1 MKRIL
6 VLLTFLALLGL
17 ASAQSQLAPLP
28 NNPKFDQKVELAT
41 GVNGESLRAMVTA
54 LAQSVG
60 LTAIVNDVP
69 DKTISYD
76 IGSPKP
82 FRQVWN
88 LVLTLNN
95 LDYALLPNDVVVV
108 GPPSTVNKV
117 LPKPAPT
124 TTKAQTQTPPAP
136 NTVQKF
142 YKVHNDPAQVV
153 QILQRAI
160 PGLDV
165 QALPGV
171 KSIVVVATQQQQDKV
186 QSLLSQFDTVTQAEP
201 LVQRT
206 YQLSNANA
214 VDLAKTLQASGVV
227 TPAPSAQS
235 GSGTS
240 GQSAQT
246 GVSTQDFKVV
256 ADKRTNSLIVTA
268 TAPVQARIAELI
280 PKLDVPQKQVNIQ
293 VRIQEVT
300 KSTAYNLGLNVT
312 SATFG
317 NLATSILDT
326 GLKFVFDMNTVSP
339 LNINAVLNALEQQGL
354 SRTVDDSNITVLD
367 NETGTIQSGGTIY
380 ISIPGSSQNIE
391 RTIPYGVQVNVTPR
405 IANNGRVTL
414 VITAQ
419 VQDVLSTTNDP
430 SFLNLSTRAVTSTVT
445 LAPGQTALLGG
456 LLQNSLT
463 VDKKKLPV
471 IGAIPII
478 GDLLGSTSTQNK
490 TGDLI
495 LVVNAQTIQ

>member
-6 VLLTFLALLGL
+6 VLLTFLALVGL
-17 ASAQSQLAPLP
+17 VSAQSQLTPLP
-28 NNPKFDQKVELAT
+28 DNPRFDQKVELTT
-41 GVNGESLRAMVTA
+41 GANGESLRAMVSA

-69 DKTISYD
+69 DKTITYD

-82 FRQVWN
+82 FRQVWKI
-88 LVLTLNN
+88 VLQLND
-95 LDYALLPNDVVVV
+95 LDYALLANDVVVV
-108 GPPSTVNKV
+108 GPPATITKV
-117 LPKPAPT
+117 QQKPAGTET
-124 TTKAQTQTPPAP
+124 TQQAQTPPPP

-142 YKVHNDPAQVV
+142 YKVNNDPAQVV
-153 QILQRAI
+153 QILQRSI
-160 PGLDV
+160 PSLDV

-171 KSIVVVATQQQQDKV
+171 KSIVVVATQQTQDKV
-186 QSLLSQFDTVTQAEP
+186 QSLLQQFDTVTQAEP
-201 LVQRT
+201 LEQRT

-214 VDLAKTLQASGVV
+214 TDLAKTLQDSGVV
-227 TPAPSAQS
+227 TQPAA
-235 GSGTS
+235 GTS
-240 GQSAQT
+240 GQASGAQRART
-246 GVSTQDFKVV
+246 STQDFKVV

-280 PKLDVPQKQVNIQ
+280 PKLDLPQKQVNIQ

-300 KSTAYNLGLNVT
+300 NSTAYDLGLDITNA
-312 SATFG
+312 SFG
-317 NLATSILDT
+317 NLAASILDT

-339 LNINAVLNALEQQGL
+339 LNINAVLNALEKQGL

-380 ISIPGSSQNIE
+380 ISIPGSNQNIE
-391 RTIPYGVQVNVTPR
+391 RTIPYGVQVDVTPR
-405 IANNGRVTL
+405 IANDGRVTL
-414 VITAQ
+414 LISAKIE
-419 VQDVLSTTNDP
+419 DVLSTTNDP

-463 VDKKKLPV
+463 VDKKRLPV

-490 TGDLI
+490 SADLI
-495 LVVNAQTIQ
+495 LVVNAQTIE

>member
-1 MKRIL
+1 MQRIL
-6 VLLTFLALLGL
+6 VLLTFLALVGL
-17 ASAQSQLAPLP
+17 ASAQSQLTPLP
-28 NNPKFDQKVELAT
+28 DNPKFDQTVELTT
-41 GVNGESLRAMVTA
+41 GTNGESLRAMVSA
-54 LAQSVG
+54 LAQSIG

-69 DKTISYD
+69 DKTITYD

-88 LVLTLNN
+88 IVLQLND

-108 GPPSTVNKV
+108 GPPSTISK
-117 LPKPAPT
+117 LQQKPASTET
-124 TTKAQTQTPPAP
+124 TQAQTPPPP

-142 YKVHNDPAQVV
+142 YKVNNDPAQVV
-153 QILQRAI
+153 QILQRSI
-160 PGLDV
+160 PSLDV

-171 KSIVVVATQQQQDKV
+171 KSIVVVATQQTQDKV
-186 QSLLSQFDTVTQAEP
+186 QSLLQQFDTVTQAEP
-201 LVQRT
+201 LEQRT

-214 VDLAKTLQASGVV
+214 TDLAKTLQDSGVV
-227 TPAPSAQS
+227 TQPAA
-235 GSGTS
+235 GTS
-240 GQSAQT
+240 GQASGGQT
-246 GVSTQDFKVV
+246 GTSSQDFKVV

-268 TAPVQARIAELI
+268 TAAVQARIAELI
-280 PKLDVPQKQVNIQ
+280 PKLDLPQKQVNIQ

-300 KSTAYNLGLNVT
+300 NSTAYDLGLDITNA
-312 SATFG
+312 SFG
-317 NLATSILDT
+317 NLAASILDT

-339 LNINAVLNALEQQGL
+339 LNINAVLNALEKQGL

-380 ISIPGSSQNIE
+380 ISIPGSNQNIE
-391 RTIPYGVQVNVTPR
+391 RTIPYGVQVDVTPR
-405 IANNGRVTL
+405 IANDGRVTL
-414 VITAQ
+414 LISAKIE
-419 VQDVLSTTNDP
+419 DVLSTTNDP

-463 VDKKKLPV
+463 VDKKRLPV

-490 TGDLI
+490 SADLI
-495 LVVNAQTIQ
+495 LVVNAQTIE

>member
-6 VLLTFLALLGL
+6 ALLTFLALVGL
-17 ASAQSQLAPLP
+17 ASAQSQLTPLP
-28 NNPKFDQKVELAT
+28 NDPKFDQTVELTT
-41 GVNGESLRAMVTA
+41 GANGESLRAMVSA
-54 LAQSVG
+54 LARSVG

-69 DKTISYD
+69 DKTITYD

-82 FRQVWN
+82 FRQVWDI
-88 LVLTLNN
+88 VLTLND

-108 GPPSTVNKV
+108 GPTATVAKFQPQPAAST
-117 LPKPAPT
+117 
-124 TTKAQTQTPPAP
+124 QTQTPTPAAA

-142 YKVHNDPAQVV
+142 YKVNADPAQVV
-153 QILQRAI
+153 QILQRSI

-171 KSIVVVATQQQQDKV
+171 KSIVVVATQPTQDKV
-186 QSLLSQFDTVTQAEP
+186 QSLLQQFDTLSQAEP
-201 LVQRT
+201 LEQRT

-214 VDLAKTLQASGVV
+214 TDLAKTLQDSGVV
-227 TPAPSAQS
+227 TQPTAGATTGTGTAAPSA
-235 GSGTS
+235 T
-240 GQSAQT
+240 
-246 GVSTQDFKVV
+246 STQDFKVV

-268 TAPVQARIAELI
+268 TAAVQARIAELI

-300 KSTAYNLGLNVT
+300 KSTAYDLGLDITNA
-312 SATFG
+312 SFG
-317 NLATSILDT
+317 NLAASVLST

-367 NETGTIQSGGTIY
+367 NETGTIQSGGTIF
-380 ISIPGSSQNIE
+380 ISIPGANQNIE
-391 RTIPYGVQVNVTPR
+391 RTIPYGVQVDVTPR
-405 IANNGRVTL
+405 IANDGRVTL
-414 VITAQ
+414 LISAKIEN
-419 VQDVLSTTNDP
+419 VLSTTNDP

-463 VDKKKLPV
+463 VDKKRLPV
-471 IGAIPII
+471 IGAIPIL
-478 GDLLGSTSTQNK
+478 GDLLGTTSTQNK
-490 TGDLI
+490 SGDLI
-495 LVVNAQTIQ
+495 LVVNAQTIE

>member
-6 VLLTFLALLGL
+6 VLLTFLALVGL
-17 ASAQSQLAPLP
+17 ASAQTQLSPLP
-28 NNPKFDQKVELAT
+28 NDPKFDQKVELTT
-41 GVNGESLRAMVTA
+41 GANGESLRAMVSA
-54 LAQSVG
+54 LAKSVG

-69 DKTISYD
+69 DKTITYD

-88 LVLTLNN
+88 IILTLND
-95 LDYALLPNDVVVV
+95 LDYALLPNNVVVV
-108 GPPSTVNKV
+108 GPPSTVDKV
-117 LPKPAPT
+117 QPKPAST
-124 TTKAQTQTPPAP
+124 EQQKAQTPPPP

-142 YKVHNDPAQVV
+142 YKVHNDPQQVV
-153 QILQRAI
+153 QILQRSI
-160 PGLDV
+160 RGLDV

-171 KSIVVVATQQQQDKV
+171 KSIVVVGTQQQQDKV
-186 QSLLSQFDTVTQAEP
+186 QSLLQQFDTVTQAEP
-201 LVQRT
+201 LEQRT

-214 VDLAKTLQASGVV
+214 EDLAKTLQDSGVV
-227 TPAPSAQS
+227 TPGSGGQS
-235 GSGTS
+235 GQT
-240 GQSAQT
+240 GQAGQG

-268 TAPVQARIAELI
+268 TAAVQARIAQLI

-300 KSTAYNLGLNVT
+300 KSTAYNLGLDIT
-312 SATFG
+312 SAKFG
-317 NLATSILDT
+317 NLAASVLDT

-339 LNINAVLNALEQQGL
+339 LNINAVLNALEKQGL

-367 NETGTIQSGGTIY
+367 NEKGTIQSGGTIY
-380 ISIPGSSQNIE
+380 ISIPGSNQNIE
-391 RTIPYGVQVNVTPR
+391 RTIPYGVQVDVTPHV
-405 IANNGRVTL
+405 ANDGRVIL
-414 VITAQ
+414 EITAK
-419 VQDVLSTTNDP
+419 VEDVLSTTNDP

-445 LAPGQTALLGG
+445 LARGQTALLGG

-463 VDKKKLPV
+463 VDKKRLPV
-471 IGAIPII
+471 IGAIPVI

-490 TGDLI
+490 SADLI
-495 LVVNAQTIQ
+495 LVVNAQTIE

>member
-6 VLLTFLALLGL
+6 ALLTFLALVGL

-28 NNPKFDQKVELAT
+28 DNPKFDQKVELTT
-41 GVNGESLRAMVTA
+41 GVNGESLRAMVSA

-69 DKTISYD
+69 DKTITYD

-82 FRQVWN
+82 FRQVWDI
-88 LVLTLNN
+88 VLQLND

-108 GPPSTVNKV
+108 GPPSTISKV
-117 LPKPAPT
+117 QPKPAATET
-124 TTKAQTQTPPAP
+124 TQTQTQAPPPP

-142 YKVHNDPAQVV
+142 YKVNNDPAQVV
-153 QILQRAI
+153 QILQRSI
-160 PGLDV
+160 PNLDV

-171 KSIVVVATQQQQDKV
+171 KSIVVVATQQTQDKV
-186 QSLLSQFDTVTQAEP
+186 QSLLQQFDTVTQAEP
-201 LVQRT
+201 LEQRT

-214 VDLAKTLQASGVV
+214 EDLAKTLQDSGVV
-227 TPAPSAQS
+227 TQPSGGTNGQTPGAQ
-235 GSGTS
+235 GGT
-240 GQSAQT
+240 
-246 GVSTQDFKVV
+246 STQDFKVV

-300 KSTAYNLGLNVT
+300 NSTAYDLGLDITNA
-312 SATFG
+312 SFG
-317 NLATSILDT
+317 NLAASILDT

-339 LNINAVLNALEQQGL
+339 LNINAVLNALEKQGL

-367 NETGTIQSGGTIY
+367 NETGTIQSGGTIF
-380 ISIPGSSQNIE
+380 ISIPGANQNIE
-391 RTIPYGVQVNVTPR
+391 RTIPYGVQVDVTPR
-405 IANNGRVTL
+405 IANDGRVTL
-414 VITAQ
+414 VISAKIE
-419 VQDVLSTTNDP
+419 DVLSTTNDP

-463 VDKKKLPV
+463 VDKKRLPV

-490 TGDLI
+490 SADLI
-495 LVVNAQTIQ
+495 LVVNAQTIE

>member
-6 VLLTFLALLGL
+6 VLLTFLALAGL
-17 ASAQSQLAPLP
+17 ALAQTQPAPLP
-28 NNPKFDQKVELAT
+28 NDPKFDQPVELTT
-41 GVNGESLRAMVTA
+41 GVNGESLRAMVSA

-69 DKTISYD
+69 DKTITYD

-88 LVLTLNN
+88 IVLTLND

-108 GPPSTVNKV
+108 GPTAVVAKV
-117 LPKPAPT
+117 QPKPAEPAT
-124 TTKAQTQTPPAP
+124 TQAQTPPP
-136 NTVQKF
+136 PESVQRF
-142 YKVHNDPAQVV
+142 YKVNSDPTQVV
-153 QILQRAI
+153 AILQRAV
-160 PGLDV
+160 PGLNV

-171 KSIVVVATQQQQDKV
+171 KSIVVVAPQTTQDKV
-186 QSLLSQFDTVTQAEP
+186 QSLLQQFDTVAQTEP
-201 LVQRT
+201 LEQRT

-214 VDLAKTLQASGVV
+214 EDLAKTLQDSGVV
-227 TPAPSAQS
+227 TAAPTSAN
-235 GSGTS
+235 GTTS
-240 GQSAQT
+240 ST
-246 GVSTQDFKVV
+246 TSTQDFKVV

-280 PKLDVPQKQVNIQ
+280 PKLDIPQKQVNIQ

-300 KSTAYNLGLNVT
+300 NSTAYDLGLDLT
-312 SATFG
+312 SAKFG
-317 NLATSILDT
+317 NLAASILDT

-339 LNINAVLNALEQQGL
+339 LNINAVLNALEKQGL

-367 NETGTIQSGGTIY
+367 NETGTIQSGGTIF
-380 ISIPGSSQNIE
+380 ISIPGANQNIE
-391 RTIPYGVQVNVTPR
+391 RTIPYGVQVDVTPR
-405 IANNGRVTL
+405 IANDGRVTL
-414 VITAQ
+414 VISAK
-419 VQDVLSTTNDP
+419 VEDVLSTTNDP

-463 VDKKKLPV
+463 VDKKKLPI

-478 GDLLGSTSTQNK
+478 GDLLGSTSSTNK
-490 TGDLI
+490 SSDLL
-495 LVVNAQTIQ
+495 LVVNAQTIE

>member
-6 VLLTFLALLGL
+6 VLLTFLALVGL
-17 ASAQSQLAPLP
+17 ALAQSQLAPLP
-28 NNPKFDQKVELAT
+28 NDPKFDQKVELAT
-41 GVNGESLRAMVTA
+41 GVNGESLQAMVTA
-54 LAQSVG
+54 LAKSVG

-69 DKTISYD
+69 NKTITYD

-88 LVLTLNN
+88 IVLTLNN
-95 LDYALLPNDVVVV
+95 LDYVLLPNDVVVV
-108 GPPSTVNKV
+108 GPPSTVDK
-117 LPKPAPT
+117 LQKKPAP
-124 TTKAQTQTPPAP
+124 KATEAAAPPPP
-136 NTVQKF
+136 NTVQRF

-153 QILQRAI
+153 QILQRSI

-171 KSIVVVATQQQQDKV
+171 KSIVVVGTQQQQDKV
-186 QSLLSQFDTVTQAEP
+186 ESLLQQFDTVAQTEP
-201 LVQRT
+201 LEQRT

-214 VDLAKTLQASGVV
+214 EDLAKTLQSTGVV
-227 TPAPSAQS
+227 TTEPAS
-235 GSGTS
+235 G
-240 GQSAQT
+240 GQAGQT
-246 GVSTQDFKVV
+246 TTKSTQNFSVV

-300 KSTAYNLGLNVT
+300 RSTAYNLGLNLNN
-312 SATFG
+312 ATFG
-317 NLATSILDT
+317 NLSSSILDT

-354 SRTVDDSNITVLD
+354 SRRVDDSNITVLD

-380 ISIPGSSQNIE
+380 ISIPGANQNIE

-405 IANNGRVTL
+405 VANDGRVTL

-430 SFLNLSTRAVTSTVT
+430 SYLNLSTRAVTSTVT

-456 LLQNSLT
+456 LLENSLT
-463 VDKKKLPV
+463 VQKNKLPV
-471 IGAIPII
+471 IGAIPIL
-478 GDLLGSTSTQNK
+478 GDLLGSNTTQNK

-495 LVVNAQTIQ
+495 LVVSAQTIQ

>member
-6 VLLTFLALLGL
+6 VLLTFLALVGL

-28 NNPKFDQKVELAT
+28 SNPKFDQKVELTT

-69 DKTISYD
+69 DKTITYD

-88 LVLTLNN
+88 LILTLND
-95 LDYALLPNDVVVV
+95 LDYALLPNNVVVV

-117 LPKPAPT
+117 QAKPASS
-124 TTKAQTQTPPAP
+124 KQQTQAPPP
-136 NTVQKF
+136 NTIQKF
-142 YKVHNDPAQVV
+142 YRVNNDPAQVV
-153 QILQRAI
+153 QILQRSI
-160 PGLDV
+160 PNLDV

-171 KSIVVVATQQQQDKV
+171 KSIVVVGTQQQQDKV
-186 QSLLSQFDTVTQAEP
+186 QSLLQQFDTVAQAEP
-201 LVQRT
+201 LEQRT

-214 VDLAKTLQASGVV
+214 EDLAKTLQQSGVV
-227 TPAPSAQS
+227 TPTPSGQS
-235 GSGTS
+235 GSGGS
-240 GQSAQT
+240 GQSAQS
-246 GVSTQDFKVV
+246 GVSTQEFKVV

-268 TAPVQARIAELI
+268 TAPVQARIAQLI

-300 KSTAYNLGLNVT
+300 KSTAYNLGLDLT
-312 SATFG
+312 SAKFG
-317 NLATSILDT
+317 NLAASILST

-367 NETGTIQSGGTIY
+367 NETGTIQSGGTIF
-380 ISIPGSSQNIE
+380 ISIPGSNQNIE
-391 RTIPYGVQVNVTPR
+391 RTIPYGVQVDVTPR

-414 VITAQ
+414 VISAK
-419 VQDVLSTTNDP
+419 VEDVLSTTNDP

-463 VDKKKLPV
+463 VDKKRLPV
-471 IGAIPII
+471 IGAIPVI
-478 GDLLGSTSTQNK
+478 GDLLGTTSTQNK
-490 TGDLI
+490 SADLI
-495 LVVNAQTIQ
+495 LVVNAQTIE

>member
-6 VLLTFLALLGL
+6 ALLTFLALVGL

-28 NNPKFDQKVELAT
+28 DNPRFDQKVELTT
-41 GVNGESLRAMVTA
+41 GVNGESLRAMVSA

-69 DKTISYD
+69 DKTVTYD

-82 FRQVWN
+82 FRQVWKI
-88 LVLTLNN
+88 VLQLND
-95 LDYALLPNDVVVV
+95 LDYTLLPNDVVVV
-108 GPPSTVNKV
+108 GPPSTISKV
-117 LPKPAPT
+117 RQAPAGNET
-124 TTKAQTQTPPAP
+124 TQAQTPPPP

-142 YKVHNDPAQVV
+142 YKVNNDPAQVV
-153 QILQRAI
+153 QILQRSI
-160 PGLDV
+160 PSLDV

-171 KSIVVVATQQQQDKV
+171 KSIVVVATQQTQDKV
-186 QSLLSQFDTVTQAEP
+186 QSLLQQFDTVAQGEP
-201 LVQRT
+201 LEQRT

-214 VDLAKTLQASGVV
+214 TDLAKTLQDSGVV
-227 TPAPSAQS
+227 TQAAGGTNAQ
-235 GSGTS
+235 TS
-240 GQSAQT
+240 GAQGGT
-246 GVSTQDFKVV
+246 STQDFKVV
-256 ADKRTNSLIVTA
+256 ADKRTNSLIVSA

-300 KSTAYNLGLNVT
+300 NSTAYDLGLNIT
-312 SATFG
+312 TASFG
-317 NLATSILDT
+317 NLAASILDT

-339 LNINAVLNALEQQGL
+339 LNINAVLNALEKQGL

-367 NETGTIQSGGTIY
+367 NETGTIQSGGTIF
-380 ISIPGSSQNIE
+380 ISIPGANQNIE
-391 RTIPYGVQVNVTPR
+391 RTIPYGVQVDVTPR
-405 IANNGRVTL
+405 IASDGRVTL
-414 VITAQ
+414 VISAKID
-419 VQDVLSTTNDP
+419 DVLSTTNDP

-463 VDKKKLPV
+463 VDKKRLPV
-471 IGAIPII
+471 IGAIPVI
-478 GDLLGSTSTQNK
+478 GDLLGTTSTQNK
-490 TGDLI
+490 SADLI

>member
-1 MKRIL
+1 VIMKRIL
-6 VLLTFLALLGL
+6 VLLTFLALVGL
-17 ASAQSQLAPLP
+17 ASAQSQLTPLP
-28 NNPKFDQKVELAT
+28 DNPKFDQKVELTT
-41 GVNGESLRAMVTA
+41 GVNGESLRAMVSA

-69 DKTISYD
+69 DKTITYD

-88 LVLTLNN
+88 IVLQLND

-108 GPPSTVNKV
+108 GPPATISKV
-117 LPKPAPT
+117 QQKPAATET
-124 TTKAQTQTPPAP
+124 TQAQTPPPP

-142 YKVHNDPAQVV
+142 YKVNNDPAQVV
-153 QILQRAI
+153 QILQRSI
-160 PGLDV
+160 PSLDV

-171 KSIVVVATQQQQDKV
+171 KSIVVVATQDTQDKV
-186 QSLLSQFDTVTQAEP
+186 QSLLQQFDTVAQAEP
-201 LVQRT
+201 LEQRT

-214 VDLAKTLQASGVV
+214 TDLAKTLQDSGVV
-227 TPAPSAQS
+227 TPPSTGSANGQASGAQ
-235 GSGTS
+235 GGT
-240 GQSAQT
+240 
-246 GVSTQDFKVV
+246 STQDFKVV

-280 PKLDVPQKQVNIQ
+280 PKLDLPQKQVNIQ

-300 KSTAYNLGLNVT
+300 NSTAYDLGLDITNA
-312 SATFG
+312 SFG
-317 NLATSILDT
+317 NLAASILDT

-339 LNINAVLNALEQQGL
+339 LNINAVLNALEKQGL

-367 NETGTIQSGGTIY
+367 NETGTIQSGGTIF
-380 ISIPGSSQNIE
+380 ISIPGANQNIE
-391 RTIPYGVQVNVTPR
+391 RTIPYGVQVDVTPR
-405 IANNGRVTL
+405 IANDGRVTL
-414 VITAQ
+414 VINAKIE
-419 VQDVLSTTNDP
+419 DVLSTTNDP

-463 VDKKKLPV
+463 VDKKRLPV
-471 IGAIPII
+471 IGAIPVI
-478 GDLLGSTSTQNK
+478 GDLLGTTSTQNK
-490 TGDLI
+490 SADLI
-495 LVVNAQTIQ
+495 LVVNAQTIE

>member
-6 VLLTFLALLGL
+6 VLLTFLALVGL
-17 ASAQSQLAPLP
+17 ASAQSQLTPLP
-28 NNPKFDQKVELAT
+28 NDPKFDQKVELTT
-41 GVNGESLRAMVTA
+41 GANGESLRAMVSA
-54 LAQSVG
+54 LAQSIG

-69 DKTISYD
+69 DKTITYD

-82 FRQVWN
+82 FRQVWDI
-88 LVLTLNN
+88 VLTLND

-108 GPPSTVNKV
+108 GPTATVNKMQ
-117 LPKPAPT
+117 PQPAASTQTQAPAP
-124 TTKAQTQTPPAP
+124 AAA

-142 YKVHNDPAQVV
+142 YKVNADPAQVV
-153 QILQRAI
+153 QILQRSI

-171 KSIVVVATQQQQDKV
+171 KSIVVVATQQTQDKV
-186 QSLLSQFDTVTQAEP
+186 QSLLQQFDTLSQAEP
-201 LVQRT
+201 LEQRT

-214 VDLAKTLQASGVV
+214 TDLAKTLQDSGVV
-227 TPAPSAQS
+227 TQVTTGATTGTAAAAPSTA
-235 GSGTS
+235 
-240 GQSAQT
+240 
-246 GVSTQDFKVV
+246 STQDFKVV

-268 TAPVQARIAELI
+268 TAAVQARIAELI

-300 KSTAYNLGLNVT
+300 KSTAYDLGLDITNA
-312 SATFG
+312 SFG
-317 NLATSILDT
+317 NLAASILDT

-380 ISIPGSSQNIE
+380 ISIPGANQNIE
-391 RTIPYGVQVNVTPR
+391 RTIPYGVQVDVTPR
-405 IANNGRVTL
+405 IAADGRVTL
-414 VITAQ
+414 LISAKIE
-419 VQDVLSTTNDP
+419 DVLSTTNDP

-463 VDKKKLPV
+463 VAKKRLPV
-471 IGAIPII
+471 IGAIPVL
-478 GDLLGSTSTQNK
+478 GDLLGSTSTKNQS
-490 TGDLI
+490 GDLI
-495 LVVNAQTIQ
+495 LVVNAQTIE